1 MRRLIGPVLVGLG
14 VFLIVAAA
22 LVRFYAYPALAK
34 VPHGYN
40 STTHLEATGA
50 EVINYSTYEP
60 ETHDLAITSATHE
73 DVEADAP
80 EGVVVWINL
89 NEVLRGDGTEFQK
102 STERVPFDE
111 VTGEAVDCE
120 ECGQFVE
127 SRNSDGKIERIPTT
141 FEGQVYKFPF
151 NTEKKDYDQ
160 WDGTLGEAFPATY
173 EGEEEIDGLPVY
185 KFVQVIEPTVVETRE
200 VPGSMFGVEDAVEAD
215 LVYAMTRTFYVEPV
229 TGSPVHRVEER
240 RQELVHEGE
249 AVPVFVGTVQ
259 YTDDQVADNVAKVDS
274 KATLLGGT
282 RLLFP
287 VVLLLIGGVMLA
299 LGRALNK
306 RLEGQHSDHATKDR
320 PLVNA

>member
-40 STTHLEATGA
+40 SVTKLEATDA
-50 EVINYSTYEP
+50 QVINYTTYQP
-60 ETHDLAITSATHE
+60 ETHDLSITSKTSE
-73 DVEADAP
+73 DVDADAP
-80 EGVVVWINL
+80 DDVVVWVNV
-89 NEVLRGDGTEFQK
+89 NKVLRGDGTEFQK
-102 STERVPFDE
+102 STERVAFDE

-120 ECGQFVE
+120 DCEPFVE
-127 SRNSDGKIERIPTT
+127 EKGSDDKVERVPTV

-151 NTEKKDYDQ
+151 NTQKQDYEQ
-160 WDGTLGEAFPATY
+160 WDGTLGEAFPVTY
-173 EGEEEIDGLPVY
+173 EGEEEIDGLSVY

-215 LVYAMTRTFYVEPV
+215 MVYSMTRTFYVEPV
-229 TGSPVHRVEER
+229 TGSPVDRVEER
-240 RQELVHEGE
+240 KQVLVHDGE
-249 AVPVFVGTVQ
+249 EVPVFVGNVH
-259 YTDDQVADNVAKVDS
+259 YTEDQVDDNVDMVS
-274 KATLLGGT
+274 TKAMLLDGT

-287 VVLLLIGGVMLA
+287 LLFLLVGGVLLAIGLVV
-299 LGRALNK
+299 NK
-306 RLEGQHSDHATKDR
+306 RVEDRPAGNAPQDR